1 MPWSIDDS
9 AELYSVR
16 RWGARLFDINDAG
29 HLTASPR
36 GPGGGS
42 VDLHALTEELAARN
56 VSLPAIV
63 RMPQVAARR
72 MQLLVNSFD
81 DAFKAHDY
89 TGRYRGVYPIKVNQQ
104 RRLVEELLT
113 AGRAHHFGLEAGS
126 KPELL
131 IALAM
136 LDDPDALLVCNG
148 YKDRWY
154 VETALMA
161 RQLGRNTIQ
170 VLEKGGDLPLIM
182 AAAERLGV
190 EPVLGVRAR
199 LSSPGKGRWSD
210 SAGDRAKF
218 GLSAQGI
225 VQVVDKLRE
234 AGKLHWLQ
242 LLHFH
247 IGSQVTSIRTF
258 RHAVREAARLYT
270 ELVRLGAPMGTID
283 VGGGLA
289 VDYDG
294 SRTDFESSRNYS
306 VSEYAADLVA
316 ELATACDAAGVPH
329 PDLVTESGRAT
340 VAHSTVLLFDVVGA
354 ERVPSEGPPDPV
366 HEDDPAILTELQEVY
381 EGLTDRN
388 YQEAWNDANDARE
401 LSKRSF
407 EMGLLSLGHLAA
419 VERLYWRLCARL
431 LKITRRQRYVPDDLD
446 GLEPTLADTYY
457 ANFSIFQSAP
467 DTWALDQLFPVLP
480 IHRLDEQPTRRAVL
494 ADLTCDS
501 DGKLQRF
508 VDLRDVKRVL
518 ELHTLVHG
526 ERYVLAMPL
535 VGAYQEI
542 LGGMHNLFG
551 RTNAVH
557 VSVDDDGQHRIDRV
571 IDGADVHSAV
581 AHVQY
586 DSEELLERVS
596 SAIAQARAQD
606 GLTESDG
613 DRILEQVR
621 TGLAGYT
628 YLDPK
633 DGISDPSQH
642 RDPPRRPRKP
652 PVAKKG

>member
-1 MPWSIDDS
+1 MGWTIDDS

-16 RWGARLFDINDAG
+16 RWGQRLFDINEAG
-29 HLTASPR
+29 HLVVEPAGVGR
-36 GPGGGS
+36 GQL
-42 VDLHALTEELAARN
+42 DLFELSGQLRERGIA
-56 VSLPAIV
+56 LPAIV

-72 MQLLVNSFD
+72 MRLLVESFD
-81 DAFKAHDY
+81 KAFAAHGY
-89 TGRYRGVYPIKVNQQ
+89 QGRYRGVYPIKVNQQ
-104 RRLVEELLT
+104 RRLVEELLE

-136 LDDPDALLVCNG
+136 LNDPDALLVCNG

-161 RQLGRNTIQ
+161 RQLGRNTIL
-170 VLEKGGDLPLIM
+170 VLEKGGDLPLILE
-182 AAAERLGV
+182 AAERLGV

-225 VQVVDKLRE
+225 VQVVERLRA
-234 AGKLHWLQ
+234 AGKLHWLK

-258 RHAVREAARLYT
+258 KHAVREAARLYT
-270 ELVRLGAPMGTID
+270 ELCRLGADMGTID

-306 VSEYAADLVA
+306 VSEYAADLVN
-316 ELATACDAAGVPH
+316 ELTIACDAAGLPH

-340 VAHSTVLLFDVVGA
+340 VAHCSVLLFDIVGA
-354 ERVPSEGPPDPV
+354 ERVPSEGEPDPPSP
-366 HEDDPAILTELQEVY
+366 DDPPILTELQEVWGY
-381 EGLTDRN
+381 LTDRN
-388 YQEAWNDANDARE
+388 YQEVWHDASDIRE
-401 LSKRSF
+401 RSKRNF
-407 EMGLLSLGHLAA
+407 EMGLLSLEGLAA
-419 VERLYWRLCARL
+419 VERLYWRLCARIL
-431 LKITRRQRYVPDDLD
+431 RITRRQRYVPDDLD
-446 GLEPTLADTYY
+446 GLEPALADTYY
-457 ANFSIFQSAP
+457 GNFSVFQSAP
-467 DTWALDQLFPVLP
+467 DSWALDQLFPCLP
-480 IHRLDEQPTRRAVL
+480 VHRLDEKPMRRAVI

-518 ELHTLVHG
+518 ELHTLRPG
-526 ERYVLAMPL
+526 ERYVLALPL

-557 VSVDDDGQHRIDRV
+557 VVVDASGEPRIDRL
-571 IDGADVHSAV
+571 IAGADVASAV
-581 AHVQY
+581 FHVAY
-586 DSEELLERVS
+586 DSAELLEKVQWAASAKRAEGQLSEDDERRVV
-596 SAIAQARAQD
+596 Q
-606 GLTESDG
+606 
-613 DRILEQVR
+613 QVR
-621 TGLAGYT
+621 AGLAGYT
-628 YLDPK
+628 YLDPEA
-633 DGISDPSQH
+633 GISHPEDL
-642 RDPPRRPRKP
+642 RDGSRL
-652 PVAKKG
+652 